1 MHPNLTLEPSS
12 KPDEL
17 IGGPQVQTET
27 VRNLDLATGDCRLV
41 SSFPGERSRFRM
53 RDRTRI
59 PNWIVAFCL

>member
-41 SSFPGERSRFRM
+41 AHSRMNAAVFG
-53 RDRTRI
+53 
-59 PNWIVAFCL
+59 